1 MDNQQTLMD
10 NSIFSEQQT
19 TASHT
24 LKKLGMVPLAV
35 AAVGVVFGDIGT
47 SPLYALQTVFSPE
60 HGIAVTTGNVLGV
73 LSLVFWALL
82 LVVSLKFV
90 VFIMR
95 ADNHGEGGIMALMA
109 LIRRLLRDE
118 DKLRNILIM
127 LGLFGAALFFGDG
140 IITPAIS
147 VLSAIEGVEVATPGL
162 TPYVIPL
169 SLVVLTG
176 LFFIQRKGTAT
187 VGILFGP
194 IMLVWFAVLAALGVI
209 EIAKAPQI
217 LWAISPVYAFDFLV
231 AHGVVGFLALGAV
244 VLTIT
249 GAEALYADMGH
260 FGKSPIRWA
269 WFVLVF
275 PALLLNYFG
284 QGALMMLNPSTAT
297 NPFYDLTPQWA
308 LYPMI
313 ALSTV
318 ATVIASQA
326 VISGVFSMTQQ
337 AIQLGF
343 LSRTNVIHTSDREM
357 GQIYVPFMNWA
368 MMIGVIV
375 LILGFKSS
383 ANLSWAYGL
392 AVTGTITIDTI
403 LVFVVA
409 RRLWAWNKAL
419 VLAAMAFFLTIDL
432 AFFGANLVKLFDG
445 GWFPVAIGV
454 VMFTIMS
461 TWKRGRELMAERL
474 QGQAIAL
481 KPFVAGLI
489 VHPPVRVPGI
499 AVFLTTNLAN
509 VPHAMLHNLLHN
521 KVVHETVLILTVQTR
536 NRPWINLN
544 ERVIVE
550 SLSDGFYCVTLS
562 FGFKEEP
569 NVPEALQYVQINNQ
583 PINLMETSFFLSRE
597 TLIATK
603 LPGMA
608 MWREHLFV
616 SMARNGS
623 SATAF
628 FHIPTNRVIELGAQ
642 VEL

>member
-1 MDNQQTLMD
+1 MDNP
-10 NSIFSEQQT
+10 SIIAEAPNPNQSF
-19 TASHT
+19 
-24 LKKLGMVPLAV
+24 KKLGVSTLALS
-35 AAVGVVFGDIGT
+35 AIGVVYGDIGT

-60 HGIAVTTGNVLGV
+60 HGIVANAPNILGV
-73 LSLVFWALL
+73 LSLVFWSLL

-95 ADNHGEGGIMALMA
+95 ADNYGEGGIMALMA
-109 LIRRLLRDE
+109 LIRRLLPDE
-118 DKLRNILIM
+118 HKVRNTLIM

-147 VLSAIEGVEVATPGL
+147 VLSAIEGLEVATPGL

-169 SLVVLTG
+169 ALVVLSA

-194 IMLVWFAVLAALGVI
+194 IMVVWFVVLAVLGVLQIVRVPQVLQAMNPSYALV
-209 EIAKAPQI
+209 
-217 LWAISPVYAFDFLV
+217 FLMR
-231 AHGVVGFLALGAV
+231 HGVVGFLALGAV

-260 FGKSPIRWA
+260 FGKSPIRLA
-269 WFVLVF
+269 WFSLVL

-284 QGALMMLNPSTAT
+284 QGALMILNPSAAT
-297 NPFYDLTPQWA
+297 NPFYAMTPQWS

-343 LSRTNVIHTSDREM
+343 LPRTNVVHTSAREI
-357 GQIYVPFMNWA
+357 GQIYVPFMNWT
-368 MMIGVIV
+368 MMIGVIA
-375 LILGFKSS
+375 LIVGFKSS

-392 AVTGTITIDTI
+392 AVTGTITIDTL

-409 RRLWAWNKAL
+409 RRLWHWNKTW
-419 VLAAMAFFLTIDL
+419 VLAGLAFFLTIDL
-432 AFFGANLVKLFDG
+432 AFFGANLVKIFEG
-445 GWFPVAIGV
+445 GWFPLAIGAA
-454 VMFTIMS
+454 MFTVMS
-461 TWKRGRELMAERL
+461 TWKRGRELMGERL
-474 QGQAIAL
+474 QEQSIEL
-481 KPFVAGLI
+481 KPFVESLLA
-489 VHPPVRVPGI
+489 HPPVRVPGT
-499 AVFLTTNLAN
+499 AVFLTTNLAK
-509 VPHAMLHNLLHN
+509 VPHALLHNLLHN
-521 KVVHETVLILTVQTR
+521 KVLHETVLVLTVQTR
-536 NRPWINLN
+536 NKPWAKLS
-544 ERVIVE
+544 ERICVE
-550 SLSDGFYCVTLS
+550 KVAAGFYCITLS

-569 NVPEALQYVQINNQ
+569 DVPQALEALKIHGQTL
-583 PINLMETSFFLSRE
+583 NLMETSFFLSRE

-603 LPGMA
+603 MPGMA